1 LKEISKGLNIYE
13 HTFIKEIK
21 DNTALY
27 DGGKITAKKI
37 VVATHFPFINSHGSF
52 FLKLYQHRSYVLA
65 LKWAPPLKGMYVDE
79 DLKGL
84 SFRTHGNLLLFGGGS
99 HRTGKKG
106 GGYEELHRL
115 ASVLYPRAYSVGAW
129 GAQDCMSLDGMPYIG
144 RYSSKTQD
152 LYTACGF
159 NKWGMTSAMAAA
171 MILSD
176 TILGSKPDYAEIF
189 SPSRSIL
196 KPQLLINGFESATH
210 LLSPFPKR
218 CTHLGCALKWNSAEH
233 SWDCPCHGSRF
244 THEGKVINN
253 PAMKDLKG

>member
-1 LKEISKGLNIYE
+1 
-13 HTFIKEIK
+13 
-21 DNTALY
+21 
-27 DGGKITAKKI
+27 
-37 VVATHFPFINSHGSF
+37 
-52 FLKLYQHRSYVLA
+52 
-65 LKWAPPLKGMYVDE
+65 
-79 DLKGL
+79 
-84 SFRTHGNLLLFGGGS
+84 
-99 HRTGKKG
+99 
-106 GGYEELHRL
+106 
-115 ASVLYPRAYSVGAW
+115 
-129 GAQDCMSLDGMPYIG
+129 
-144 RYSSKTQD
+144 
-152 LYTACGF
+152 
-159 NKWGMTSAMAAA
+159 MTSAMAAA